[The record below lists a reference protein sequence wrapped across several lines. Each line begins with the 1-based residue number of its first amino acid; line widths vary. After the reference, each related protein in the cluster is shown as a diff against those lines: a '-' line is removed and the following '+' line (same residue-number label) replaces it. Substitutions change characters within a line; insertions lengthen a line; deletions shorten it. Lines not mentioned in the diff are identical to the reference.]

1 MGTQIQNAPARAPA
15 QRVDLPVGGMNC
27 ASCAARIEKTLNGV
41 PGVDSASVNF
51 ATSTATVQ
59 YDPARVGVP
68 ELCAAVQDAGY
79 TATPPRE
86 EGPGAA
92 LDEEQARKV
101 PTPGDARTAN
111 AFCLI
116 GGGGARWNETH
127 PGMKAF
133 PYYPMIVNMGSYGKH
148 SLTGAEVV
156 DRPRSP

>member
-1 MGTQIQNAPARAPA
+1 MTTRIERAPTPSSI

-27 ASCAARIEKTLNGV
+27 ASCAARIEKTLNGL

-79 TATPPRE
+79 TATPPRA

-92 LDEEQARKV
+92 LDEEQEAR
-101 PTPGDARTAN
+101 A
-111 AFCLI
+111 
-116 GGGGARWNETH
+116 
-127 PGMKAF
+127 
-133 PYYPMIVNMGSYGKH
+133 
-148 SLTGAEVV
+148 AEYAALRRKFWV
-156 DRPRSP
+156 